1 MALLARATAGLRA
14 PNFCWMCSSVGSIG
28 ESPFVQATK
37 AERIDVEF
45 DRKVLYELDGGDR
58 KEVKRL
64 KVKVKPDA
72 LTVMV
77 PQEKEEDAS

>member
-1 MALLARATAGLRA
+1 MGAHGRTYGDRL
-14 PNFCWMCSSVGSIG
+14 GS

-64 KVKVKPDA
+64 KVKVKPGA

-77 PQEKEEDAS
+77 PTEDA